1 MARHITDR
9 DRSDD
14 DGQRLRHFLR
24 IEWQAGRH
32 PSAKRLHAA
41 PRGASGEGLRLTRFL
56 RIVRG
61 RTV

>member
-14 DGQRLRHFLR
+14 EGQRLQHFLR
-24 IEWQAGRH
+24 IERQAGRH

-41 PRGASGEGLRLTRFL
+41 PRGASS
-56 RIVRG
+56 
-61 RTV
+61 